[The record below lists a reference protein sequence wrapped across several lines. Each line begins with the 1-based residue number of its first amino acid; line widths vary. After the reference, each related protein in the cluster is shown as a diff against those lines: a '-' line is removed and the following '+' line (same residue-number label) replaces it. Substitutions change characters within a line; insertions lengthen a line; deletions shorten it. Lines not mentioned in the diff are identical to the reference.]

1 MRAVQLTA
9 YGDPLEGL
17 KYVDI
22 PAPES
27 PSPKQVLIEV
37 EFSPL
42 NQSDLLLARGIYA
55 THPVLPTVIG
65 NEGVGHVIAVGLG
78 VDNVKVGGR
87 VLAPL
92 SSFTWRE
99 RMVVPANG

>member
-22 PAPES
+22 PAPE
-27 PSPKQVLIEV
+27 PPGRNEALIGV

-42 NQSDLLLARGIYA
+42 NENDLLLARGIYGTRPA
-55 THPVLPTVIG
+55 LPTVIG
-65 NEGVGHVIAVGLG
+65 NEGVG
-78 VDNVKVGGR
+78 R
-87 VLAPL
+87 VLAVGPGVENVKLSDRVLPPL
-92 SSFTWRE
+92 SSFT
-99 RMVVPANG
+99 